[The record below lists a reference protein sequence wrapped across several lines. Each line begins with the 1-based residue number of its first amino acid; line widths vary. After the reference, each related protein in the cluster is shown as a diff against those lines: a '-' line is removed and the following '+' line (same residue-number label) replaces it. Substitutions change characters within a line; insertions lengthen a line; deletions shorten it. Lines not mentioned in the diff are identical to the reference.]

1 MEQEREDQSAALE
14 PLGDVGNDRG
24 LSPAAYRSATPQG
37 AAAGFLGLLRSPAGG
52 LCPFW
57 AHGVRET
64 RRRDVSAHCARGL
77 RARPGRTVRDLLLFL
92 FLAFA
97 GFSRPRNFCPACAGS
112 YPPSCEPP
120 ISWGLTLGGACRAV
134 YCAHFGHMNRLNG
147 SHFVRFSLCAHLHA
161 HKAFIFYI
169 CSILPRPRGACDD
182 LCVLPRVGRGQPAG
196 AAFERDRGY
205 VQRSRPGFSIQRR
218 IARRPRGARA
228 GVLLSCFSLV

>member
-120 ISWGLTLGGACRAV
+120 ISWGLTLGGGLSSGLLCPFW
-134 YCAHFGHMNRLNG
+134 AHEQTQWVAFCP
-147 SHFVRFSLCAHLHA
+147 FFPLCAPPRAQGIYFLHLLD
-161 HKAFIFYI
+161 F
-169 CSILPRPRGACDD
+169 
-182 LCVLPRVGRGQPAG
+182 
-196 AAFERDRGY
+196 AAAEG
-205 VQRSRPGFSIQRR
+205 G
-218 IARRPRGARA
+218 
-228 GVLLSCFSLV
+228 L